1 MPTYTCAL
9 TSTPAGA
16 TYDLSVAYTTNFAYF
31 ENGANGNPAQTY
43 GKYYG
48 GSGQLYGYWA
58 AANLYPGSGSGKNYS
73 PDAYTSAEGFPAF
86 NTSAIPPV
94 ETITSVSFNSYA
106 NNYGPSTTTAQL
118 HGLGTTAYT
127 GNNVAQSNWKIPSAF
142 NNLCFTVTGSRSG
155 ALVTSTGTSAAVSY
169 INKGGITYF
178 ALGDTKFINRSGY
191 VGDDSGTIIPNT
203 AATTLTVVTSP
214 QFVHASDISATPT
227 IVADTTGGKPTNFY
241 TFNPSTVAN
250 QRPTGSVSFN
260 TNSGTAYYMGNFG
273 YVGMQFSPGGKNSS
287 DSNTFYETF
296 YSFDCSSIPTG
307 WTISS
312 ATLNIKING
321 KLGTGPAV
329 PMSFR
334 KFDYGTTI
342 EAADYRNSTQLAAL
356 TEYGSFSFPNGYS
369 YITDYQKVTTTGTAL
384 VTDVSARGYV
394 NMVAVTNEQFGGSA
408 PGGSGD
414 TYYYLG
420 TGNGQYPTLFVTAYQ
435 TPSTTNRT
443 ADIVTIALS
452 PVITSAGYKTMTT
465 GAASTVSPTTGST
478 GYGTYNGNATS
489 ISVAP
494 VTTNSGYRTA
504 PVDSSLTIP
513 PTTNGS
519 VLRTAPAST
528 SPITPAVSVIGDQTR
543 SAFADASISNAA
555 PSTSGTGLRAVTGD
569 LTPTTIT
576 PSSTGAVLRSAFV
589 DASLVISPASL
600 ASAIRTALAQIASSI
615 APSTIA
621 DGSKTV
627 IQGADAVTVS
637 VGTSTA
643 SSGYRTVSVGAA
655 TINVTPV
662 TLSSI
667 VRVVPVD
674 TAASVNVATAGSDIK
689 TSVASASTQV
699 SPATNSSSS
708 AIRNGQASVV
718 IVTATGADGATLLYP
733 QLYVWNGSGWVL
745 GKLQYWTGSRWSNAV
760 PKYWDGSKWVSS
772 R

>member
-16 TYDLSVAYTTNFAYF
+16 TYDLSVAYTTSFTQF

-48 GSGQLYGYWA
+48 GSGQQYGYWA
-58 AANLYPGSGSGKNYS
+58 AANLYPASGSGKNYS

-86 NTSAIPPV
+86 NTSAIPSV
-94 ETITSVSFNSYA
+94 ETITSVTFNSYA

-118 HGLGTTAYT
+118 HGLGTTTYT
-127 GNNVAQSNWKIPSAF
+127 SNNVAQSNWKIPSAF

-155 ALVTSTGTSAAVSY
+155 AFVTSTGTSAAVSY

-178 ALGDTKFINRSGY
+178 ALGDTKFINRGGY
-191 VGDDSGTIIPNT
+191 VQDDSGTIIPST
-203 AATTLTVVTSP
+203 AATTLTVITSP

-227 IVADTTGGKPTNFY
+227 IVADTTGGKPTSFY
-241 TFNPSTVAN
+241 TFNVSTVAN
-250 QRPTGSVSFN
+250 QRPMGTVSFDSN
-260 TNSGTAYYMGNFG
+260 GSTAYYMGNFG
-273 YVGMQFSPGGKNSS
+273 YVGTQDHAGGKNSS
-287 DSNTFYETF
+287 GWTTFFETF

-307 WTISS
+307 LTVVN
-312 ATLNIKING
+312 ATLNIKLGN
-321 KLGTGPAV
+321 KYGTGSTV
-329 PMSFR
+329 PISFR

-356 TEYGSFSFPNGYS
+356 TEYASFSFPNGYS
-369 YITDYQKVTTTGTAL
+369 YIADYQKVTTTGTTL

-394 NMVAVTNEQFGGSA
+394 NMVAVTSEQYGV
-408 PGGSGD
+408 GGSGD
-414 TYYYLG
+414 TFYYIQNS
-420 TGNGQYPTLFVTAYQ
+420 TGATPTLFVTAYQ

-465 GAASTVSPTTGST
+465 GAASTVLPTTGST

-489 ISVAP
+489 ISVSP

-555 PSTSGTGLRAVTGD
+555 PSTSGTGLRTVTGN

-589 DASLVISPASL
+589 DASLVISPASIT
-600 ASAIRTALAQIASSI
+600 SAIRTALAQASYSI
-615 APSTIA
+615 VLSTVA
-621 DGSKTV
+621 DGSKTIV
-627 IQGADAVTVS
+627 QGADAVTVS

-643 SSGYRTVSVGAA
+643 SSGYRNVSVGAA

-674 TAASVNVATAGSDIK
+674 TAASINVATVGSDIK

-699 SPATNSSSS
+699 SPVTNSSSS